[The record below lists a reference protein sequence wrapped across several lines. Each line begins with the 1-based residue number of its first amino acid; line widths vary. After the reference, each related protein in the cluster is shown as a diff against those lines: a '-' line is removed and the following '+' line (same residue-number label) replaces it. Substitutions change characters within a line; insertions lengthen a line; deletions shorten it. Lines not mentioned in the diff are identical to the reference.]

1 MNSRTS
7 QRTARQAEADFYQAQ
22 AYDPAQSVGYLM
34 RRVLSGFIQE
44 IEAELEPSGLTS
56 AQWLPLFKLARGKA
70 CTAAEM
76 ARVCELDAGAT
87 TRLLDRLEDK
97 GLIQR
102 ERSEEDRRVINLS
115 LTREGKQAAKVVPEV
130 LSRVHNGALAGFTPE
145 EWETLKSLLRRM
157 LVNLDTMNASRNA
170 DDN

>member
-1 MNSRTS
+1 MTTRSSSRP
-7 QRTARQAEADFYQAQ
+7 ARRSAVDFYAAE

-34 RRVLSGFIQE
+34 RRALSGFAQE

-56 AQWLPLFKLARGKA
+56 AQWLPLFKLSRGSA
-70 CTAAEM
+70 GTAAEM

-102 ERSEEDRRVINLS
+102 ERSEEDRRVVHLS

-130 LSRVHNGALAGFTPE
+130 LSRVHNGALADFSPQ

-157 LVNLDTMNASRNA
+157 LTNLQAMSAGRTPH
-170 DDN
+170 DN